1 MSLKE
6 LLQILVRI
14 LESEGGESKFDE
26 KSEKGKAL
34 KKANDITWAK
44 RVVERYKSDSNFR
57 FLRDQISKLFADLL
71 NSDIRF
77 WIPGRSRKSV
87 RLPGSVLHLIRLS
100 INRHWYVRE
109 LLGNCSHGNPILN
122 IETLKNKLMKLIKLL
137 GFEIA
142 CANKSSYHSAYH
154 SAEPYFLQ
162 MQIQIRSQ
170 NRKIRSRFLAK
181 REKKYSKCT
190 RDITGDCLVMM
201 TMKDLGFISI

>member
-1 MSLKE
+1 MVFVNFMSLKE

-77 WIPGRSRKSV
+77 
-87 RLPGSVLHLIRLS
+87 
-100 INRHWYVRE
+100 
-109 LLGNCSHGNPILN
+109 
-122 IETLKNKLMKLIKLL
+122 
-137 GFEIA
+137 
-142 CANKSSYHSAYH
+142 
-154 SAEPYFLQ
+154 
-162 MQIQIRSQ
+162 
-170 NRKIRSRFLAK
+170 
-181 REKKYSKCT
+181 
-190 RDITGDCLVMM
+190 
-201 TMKDLGFISI
+201 

>member
-77 WIPGRSRKSV
+77 
-87 RLPGSVLHLIRLS
+87 
-100 INRHWYVRE
+100 
-109 LLGNCSHGNPILN
+109 
-122 IETLKNKLMKLIKLL
+122 
-137 GFEIA
+137 
-142 CANKSSYHSAYH
+142 
-154 SAEPYFLQ
+154 
-162 MQIQIRSQ
+162 
-170 NRKIRSRFLAK
+170 
-181 REKKYSKCT
+181 
-190 RDITGDCLVMM
+190 
-201 TMKDLGFISI
+201 